1 MTLKLDRL
9 LWLLVMQ
16 ILLILPLGLSAEDQ
30 IHIIK
35 KGDTLYSLSKR
46 YGTTVDELKRL
57 NNLSDNNL
65 SIGQKLIV
73 KKDVKPGKPVVPV
86 PVTKPVTPEITESP
100 PALQISALPG
110 SEINPSLSLEKKIP
124 ADYYYTVKAGDN
136 LYRIAINHN
145 IKLEELLAWNNFA
158 NSSIPIHPG
167 DKLVI
172 KNPAELPETKIVPE
186 EVISEPN
193 PAVAA
198 VPAKNDTVLIERVY
212 VVQKKDTLYRIAI
225 NNGMTVEELMQ
236 LNNLTSPDLK
246 VGQKLYLSGK
256 PRPEPLPSPTDVL
269 TEEELMKREKIRD
282 DLIMPVEGKVISE
295 YGLRNGRPHKGLDL
309 GAKAGTPI
317 YAVLDGTV
325 VYSGVQGSYGNVI
338 VIEHPDFV
346 MTVYA
351 HNEKNLVNVNEVV
364 KQGQQIATV
373 GSTGNAQGTHLHF
386 EYRLKGKA
394 INPRK
399 VLPLP

>member
-73 KKDVKPGKPVVPV
+73 KKDVKPSKPIVPV
-86 PVTKPVTPEITESP
+86 PVTKPATPEITESSSSP
-100 PALQISALPG
+100 QISALPG
-110 SEINPSLSLEKKIP
+110 SEINPSLTLKKKIP

-212 VVQKKDTLYRIAI
+212 VVQKKDTLYRIAT

-256 PRPEPLPSPTDVL
+256 PRPEPLPSPTAIL
-269 TEEELMKREKIRD
+269 TEEELMKRDKIRD

-295 YGLRNGRPHKGLDL
+295 YGLRNGRPHKGIDL

-325 VYSGVQGSYGNVI
+325 VYAGIQGSYGNVI

-351 HNEKNLVNVNEVV
+351 HNEKNMVNVNDVV

-373 GSTGNAQGTHLHF
+373 GATGNAQGTHLHF

>member
-73 KKDVKPGKPVVPV
+73 KKDVKPSKPIVPV
-86 PVTKPVTPEITESP
+86 PVTKPATPEITESSSSP
-100 PALQISALPG
+100 QISALPG

-193 PAVAA
+193 PAVAT

-212 VVQKKDTLYRIAI
+212 VVQKKDTLYRIAT

-269 TEEELMKREKIRD
+269 TEEELMKRDKIRD

-295 YGLRNGRPHKGLDL
+295 YGLRNGRPHKGIDL

-325 VYSGVQGSYGNVI
+325 VYAGIQGSYGNVI

-351 HNEKNLVNVNEVV
+351 HNEKNMVNVNDVV

-373 GSTGNAQGTHLHF
+373 GATGNAQGTHLHF

>member
-86 PVTKPVTPEITESP
+86 PVTKPATPEITESSSSP
-100 PALQISALPG
+100 QISALPG

-193 PAVAA
+193 PAVAT

-212 VVQKKDTLYRIAI
+212 VVQKKDTLYRIAT

-256 PRPEPLPSPTDVL
+256 PRPEPLPSPTAIL
-269 TEEELMKREKIRD
+269 TEEELMKRDKIRD

-295 YGLRNGRPHKGLDL
+295 YGLRNGRPHKGIDL

-325 VYSGVQGSYGNVI
+325 VYAGIQGSYGNVI

-351 HNEKNLVNVNEVV
+351 HNEKNMVNVNDVV

-373 GSTGNAQGTHLHF
+373 GATGNAQGTHLHF

>member
-46 YGTTVDELKRL
+46 YGTTVDELKQL
-57 NNLSDNNL
+57 NNLFDNNL

-73 KKDVKPGKPVVPV
+73 KKDVKPSKPIVAV
-86 PVTKPVTPEITESP
+86 PVTKRATKEITESSSSP
-100 PALQISALPG
+100 QISALPG

-193 PAVAA
+193 PAVAT

-212 VVQKKDTLYRIAI
+212 VVQKKDTLYRIAT

-256 PRPEPLPSPTDVL
+256 PRPEPLPSPTAIL
-269 TEEELMKREKIRD
+269 TEEELMKRDKIRD

-295 YGLRNGRPHKGLDL
+295 YGLRNGRPHKGIDL

-325 VYSGVQGSYGNVI
+325 VYAGIQGSYGNVI

-351 HNEKNLVNVNEVV
+351 HNEKNMVNVNDVV

-373 GSTGNAQGTHLHF
+373 GATGNAQGTHLHF

>member
-73 KKDVKPGKPVVPV
+73 KKDVKPSKPIVPV
-86 PVTKPVTPEITESP
+86 PVTKPATPEITESSSSP
-100 PALQISALPG
+100 QISALPG

-186 EVISEPN
+186 EIISEPN
-193 PAVAA
+193 PAVAT

-212 VVQKKDTLYRIAI
+212 VVQKKDTLYRIAT

-256 PRPEPLPSPTDVL
+256 PRPEPLPSPTAIL
-269 TEEELMKREKIRD
+269 TEEELMKRDKIRD

-295 YGLRNGRPHKGLDL
+295 YGLRNGRPHKGIDL

-325 VYSGVQGSYGNVI
+325 VYAGIQGSYGNVI

-351 HNEKNLVNVNEVV
+351 HNEKNMVNVNDVV

-373 GSTGNAQGTHLHF
+373 GATGNAQGTHLHF

>member
-73 KKDVKPGKPVVPV
+73 KKDVKPSKPIVPV
-86 PVTKPVTPEITESP
+86 PVTKPATKEITESP
-100 PALQISALPG
+100 SAPQISALPG

-193 PAVAA
+193 PAVAT

-212 VVQKKDTLYRIAI
+212 VVQKKDTLYRIAT

-256 PRPEPLPSPTDVL
+256 PRPEPLPSPTAIL
-269 TEEELMKREKIRD
+269 TEEELMKRDKIRD

-295 YGLRNGRPHKGLDL
+295 YGLRNGRPHKGIDL

-325 VYSGVQGSYGNVI
+325 VYAGIQGSYGNVI

-351 HNEKNLVNVNEVV
+351 HNEKNMVNVNDVV

-373 GSTGNAQGTHLHF
+373 GATGNAQGTHLHF

>member
-1 MTLKLDRL
+1 MILKLDKY

-16 ILLILPLGLSAEDQ
+16 ILLIYPWGLFPADQ
-30 IHIIK
+30 LHTVK

-46 YGTTVDELKRL
+46 YGTTVEELKRL
-57 NNLSDNNL
+57 NKLADNNL
-65 SIGQKLIV
+65 SIGQKLVV
-73 KKDVKPGKPVVPV
+73 KKDAEKAKPAVPNISATSSPPPSAPVL
-86 PVTKPVTPEITESP
+86 TPDNISP
-100 PALQISALPG
+100 PASG
-110 SEINPSLSLEKKIP
+110 NPVP
-124 ADYYYTVKAGDN
+124 DDYYYNVKAGDN
-136 LYRIAINHN
+136 LYRIAVNNKIT
-145 IKLEELLAWNNFA
+145 LGELLTWNNFA
-158 NSSIPIHPG
+158 NSSVAIHPG
-167 DKLVI
+167 DKLII
-172 KNPAELPETKIVPE
+172 KNPATASDTKETKE
-186 EVISEPN
+186 EPVTIASAIPAANAPAVTN
-193 PAVAA
+193 PAQE
-198 VPAKNDTVLIERVY
+198 DTVLIERVY
-212 VVQKKDTLYRIAI
+212 IVQKKDTLFRIAT
-225 NNGMTVEELMQ
+225 NNSMTVEELMQ
-236 LNNLTSPDLK
+236 LNNLSSPDIK

-256 PRPEPLPSPTDVL
+256 PRPESPSAPTDIL

-282 DLIMPVEGKVISE
+282 DLILPVTGKVISE
-295 YGLRNGRPHKGLDL
+295 YGLRNGRPHKGIDL

-338 VIEHPDFV
+338 VIEHPNFV

-373 GSTGNAQGTHLHF
+373 GATGNAQGNHLHF

-399 VLPLP
+399 VLPLPKE

>member
-73 KKDVKPGKPVVPV
+73 KKDVKPSKPIVPV
-86 PVTKPVTPEITESP
+86 PVTKPATPEITESSSSP
-100 PALQISALPG
+100 QISALPG

-193 PAVAA
+193 PAVAT

-212 VVQKKDTLYRIAI
+212 VVQKKDTLYRIAT

-256 PRPEPLPSPTDVL
+256 PRPEPLPSPTAIL
-269 TEEELMKREKIRD
+269 TEEELMKRDKIRD

-295 YGLRNGRPHKGLDL
+295 YGLRNGRPHKGIDL

-325 VYSGVQGSYGNVI
+325 VYAGIQGSYGNVI

-351 HNEKNLVNVNEVV
+351 HNEKNMVNVNDVV

-373 GSTGNAQGTHLHF
+373 GATGNAQGTHLHF

-394 INPRK
+394 I
-399 VLPLP
+399 

>member
-1 MTLKLDRL
+1 MILKLDRY

-16 ILLILPLGLSAEDQ
+16 ILLIYPLGLFPADQ
-30 IHIIK
+30 MHTVK

-46 YGTTVDELKRL
+46 YGTTVDDLKRL
-57 NNLSDNNL
+57 NKLADNNL
-65 SIGQKLIV
+65 AIGQKLIV
-73 KKDVKPGKPVVPV
+73 KKDTEKAKPAVPSISTPTSPPQSPPVL
-86 PVTKPVTPEITESP
+86 TPANISP
-100 PALQISALPG
+100 PASVVQFPD
-110 SEINPSLSLEKKIP
+110 
-124 ADYYYTVKAGDN
+124 DYYYTVKAGDN
-136 LYRIAINHN
+136 LYRIAVNNSIT
-145 IKLEELLAWNNFA
+145 LGELLTWNNFA
-158 NSSIPIHPG
+158 NSSVAIHPG
-167 DKLVI
+167 DKLII
-172 KNPAELPETKIVPE
+172 KNPATASDTKETKE
-186 EVISEPN
+186 EPVTIASAIPAANAPAVTN
-193 PAVAA
+193 PAQE
-198 VPAKNDTVLIERVY
+198 DTVLIERVY
-212 VVQKKDTLYRIAI
+212 IVQKKDTLFRIAT
-225 NNGMTVEELMQ
+225 NNSMTVEELMQ
-236 LNNLTSPDLK
+236 LNNLSSPDIK

-256 PRPEPLPSPTDVL
+256 PRPESPSAPTDIL

-282 DLIMPVEGKVISE
+282 DIIMPVAGKVISE
-295 YGLRNGRPHKGLDL
+295 YGLRNGRPHKGIDL

-351 HNEKNLVNVNEVV
+351 HNEKNLVNVNDVV

-373 GSTGNAQGTHLHF
+373 GATGNAQGNHLHF

>member
-73 KKDVKPGKPVVPV
+73 KKDVKPSKPIVPV
-86 PVTKPVTPEITESP
+86 PVTKPATPEITESSSSP
-100 PALQISALPG
+100 QISALPG

-193 PAVAA
+193 PAVAT

-212 VVQKKDTLYRIAI
+212 VVQKKDTLYRIAT

-256 PRPEPLPSPTDVL
+256 PRPEPLTSPTAIL
-269 TEEELMKREKIRD
+269 TEEELMKRDKIRD

-295 YGLRNGRPHKGLDL
+295 YGLRNGRPHKGIDL

-325 VYSGVQGSYGNVI
+325 VYAGIQGSYGNVI

-351 HNEKNLVNVNEVV
+351 HNEKNMVNVNDVV

-373 GSTGNAQGTHLHF
+373 GATGNAQGTHLHF